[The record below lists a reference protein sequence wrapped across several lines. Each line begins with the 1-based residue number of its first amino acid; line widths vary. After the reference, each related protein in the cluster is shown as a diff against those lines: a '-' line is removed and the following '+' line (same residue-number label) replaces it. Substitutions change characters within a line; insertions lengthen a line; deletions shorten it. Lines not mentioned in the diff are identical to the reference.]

1 LRAKHAKLDNL
12 FLTEMLLQLVI
23 DFVLV
28 NRVLTLFEKI
38 GVAQRSFFTGT

>member
-1 LRAKHAKLDNL
+1 ML
-12 FLTEMLLQLVI
+12 FQLVI

-38 GVAQRSFFTGT
+38 SVVQRSYLTRSKISPV